1 MGTKQNAGQFDC
13 MEKIAPDEPFFVLRA
28 KDPIGVH
35 VVRYWVEH
43 AHAAGH
49 EAENIMEASIC
60 ADDMDTWRAMK
71 QSQDEAIADQ
81 EKLFALEGSLKLFA
95 GWRIEYADHAFRFV
109 RTDGEGVITAVSL
122 RGLIEKMPK
131 DDIPF

>member
-13 MEKIAPDEPFFVLRA
+13 MDKVAPDEPFFVLRA
-28 KDPIGVH
+28 KDPIGAH
-35 VVRYWVEH
+35 VVRYWVDN

-49 EAENIMEASIC
+49 EAEKIMEASIC

-81 EKLFALEGSLKLFA
+81 EKLFALEASLKLFS
-95 GWRIEYADHAFRFV
+95 GKVLFSDGEFRFISDKKPV
-109 RTDGEGVITAVSL
+109 VARSL

-131 DDIPF
+131 DDIPFR

>member
-1 MGTKQNAGQFDC
+1 MGTKQNPGQFDC
-13 MEKIAPDEPFFVLRA
+13 MDKIAQDEPFFVLRA
-28 KDPIGVH
+28 TDPIGAH

-49 EAENIMEASIC
+49 EAEKIMEASMC
-60 ADDMDTWRAMK
+60 ADDMDTWRSMK
-71 QSQDEAIADQ
+71 QTQDEAIGDQ
-81 EKLFALEGSLKLFA
+81 EKLFALEGSLKLFS
-95 GWRIEYADHAFRFV
+95 GHIEHADGMFRFV
-109 RTDGEGVITAVSL
+109 RTDGEGVVTSVSL